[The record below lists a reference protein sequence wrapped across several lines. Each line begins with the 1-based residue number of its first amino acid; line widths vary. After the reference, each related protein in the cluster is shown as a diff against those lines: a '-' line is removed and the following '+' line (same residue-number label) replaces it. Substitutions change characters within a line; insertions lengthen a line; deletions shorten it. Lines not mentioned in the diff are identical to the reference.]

1 MKIIVFGGTGLLGWA
16 ITRALRRN
24 GHDVITAGRSV
35 CDAVVDFRHDNQPE
49 AFASLVQ
56 GADIVV
62 NAAGI
67 LIEHG
72 DNTFDAVH
80 VKAPTA
86 LFAACAKARVARIV
100 HISSLGVGTGI
111 RGAYMATKLA
121 AETALKAGPVDFAIV
136 RPALLV
142 DDDCPTTQLF
152 KFMATMPI
160 IALPGLVHRGGRQL
174 APIHV
179 QDVAQAVVQICQHPK
194 ALRRVIEL
202 AGPQTMSYRQMLTA
216 YRHQG
221 GKGAALWLPLPWWL
235 MKLAALLAAKL
246 PQKVFSIDSVRMLQ
260 AGSVA
265 DCNEATQWAQYPL
278 TPFMDRA
285 VTALQTPM
293 GGATASGQY
302 AGDRF
307 DVLQESP

>member
-1 MKIIVFGGTGLLGWA
+1 MRIVVFGGTGLLGWA

-24 GHDVITAGRSV
+24 GHDVMTAGRSA
-35 CDAVVDFRHDNQPE
+35 CDAVVDFRYDTEPE

-67 LIEHG
+67 LIERG
-72 DNTFDAVH
+72 DNTFDTVH
-80 VKAPTA
+80 VKAPVA

-111 RGAYMATKLA
+111 RGDYMATTLA
-121 AETALKAGPVDFAIV
+121 AETALQAGCVDFAIV

-142 DDDCPTTQLF
+142 DSDCPSTQLF
-152 KFMATMPI
+152 KFLARMPV
-160 IALPGLVHRGGRQL
+160 IALPGLLHPGASRL

-179 QDVAQAVVQICQHPK
+179 QDVAQAVARICAHPK

-202 AGPQTMSYRQMLTA
+202 AGPQTMSYREMLTV
-216 YRHQG
+216 YRHQA

-235 MKLAALLAAKL
+235 MKFTALLAAKL
-246 PQKVFSIDSVRMLQ
+246 PQNVFSIDTMRLLQ
-260 AGSVA
+260 AGSVSVKDESSFWLRRVPNA
-265 DCNEATQWAQYPL
+265 LSQTN
-278 TPFMDRA
+278 
-285 VTALQTPM
+285 TALHNAVV
-293 GGATASGQY
+293 GTANAGQMR
-302 AGDRF
+302 G
-307 DVLQESP
+307 V

>member
-1 MKIIVFGGTGLLGWA
+1 MRIVVFGGTGMLGWA

-24 GHDVITAGRSV
+24 GHEVITAGRSA
-35 CDAVVDFRHDNQPE
+35 CDAVVDFRYDNEPE
-49 AFASLVQ
+49 AFASLVH

-62 NAAGI
+62 NSAGI
-67 LIEHG
+67 LIERG
-72 DNTFDAVH
+72 DNTFNAVH

-111 RGAYMATKLA
+111 RGSYMATKLA
-121 AETALKAGPVDFAIV
+121 AETALQAGCVDFAIV

-142 DDDCPTTQLF
+142 DSDCPSTQLF
-152 KFMATMPI
+152 KFLAKLPI
-160 IALPGLVHRGGRQL
+160 IALPGLLHPGASRL

-179 QDVAQAVVQICQHPK
+179 QDVAHAVARICEHPK

-202 AGPQTMSYRQMLTA
+202 GGPQEMSYREILTA
-216 YRHQG
+216 YRHQA

-235 MKLAALLAAKL
+235 MNLTALLAAKL
-246 PQKVFSIDSVRMLQ
+246 PQNVVSIDTMRMLQ

-265 DCNEATQWAQYPL
+265 PKSESAVWLRHTAGALTHLKIQPL
-278 TPFMDRA
+278 SALDR
-285 VTALQTPM
+285 VLT
-293 GGATASGQY
+293 GANAGQIR
-302 AGDRF
+302 GI
-307 DVLQESP
+307 

>member
-1 MKIIVFGGTGLLGWA
+1 MRIVVFGGTGLLGRA
-16 ITRALRRN
+16 ITCALRDK
-24 GHDVITAGRSV
+24 GHHVTTAGRRG
-35 CDAVVDFRHDNQPE
+35 CDAVVDFRYDTEPE
-49 AFASLVQ
+49 AFASLVH

-67 LIEHG
+67 LIERG

-111 RGAYMATKLA
+111 RGDYMATKLA
-121 AETALKAGPVDFAIV
+121 AETALKAGTVDFAII

-142 DDDCPTTQLF
+142 DEECPSTQLF
-152 KFMATMPI
+152 KFLAKMPI
-160 IALPGLVHRGGRQL
+160 IALPGLLHPGASRV
-174 APIHV
+174 APIQV
-179 QDVAQAVVQICQHPK
+179 QDVAQAVARICAHPK

-202 AGPQTMSYRQMLTA
+202 AGPQEMSYREMLTA
-216 YRHQG
+216 YRHQA
-221 GKGAALWLPLPWWL
+221 GKRAALWLPLPWWL

-246 PQKVFSIDSVRMLQ
+246 PQNVFSIDTMRMLQ

-265 DCNEATQWAQYPL
+265 GHNEAPNWL
-278 TPFMDRA
+278 GRTPKPTLRMDSLSNA
-285 VTALQTPM
+285 A
-293 GGATASGQY
+293 ATHS
-302 AGDRF
+302 
-307 DVLQESP
+307 VI

>member
-1 MKIIVFGGTGLLGWA
+1 MRIVVFGGTGLLGWA

-35 CDAVVDFRHDNQPE
+35 CDAVVDFRYDTAPE
-49 AFASLVQ
+49 AYLPLVQ

-67 LIEHG
+67 LIERG

-111 RGAYMATKLA
+111 RGDYMATKLA
-121 AETALKAGPVDFAIV
+121 AETALQAGSVDFAIV

-142 DDDCPTTQLF
+142 DSDCPSTQLF
-152 KFMATMPI
+152 EFLAKLPI
-160 IALPGLVHRGGRQL
+160 IALPGLRHPGASLL
-174 APIHV
+174 APIQV
-179 QDVAQAVVQICQHPK
+179 QDVAQAVARICEHPK

-202 AGPQTMSYRQMLTA
+202 AGPQTMSYREMLTT
-216 YRHQG
+216 YRHQA
-221 GKGAALWLPLPWWL
+221 GKGVALWLPLPWWL
-235 MKLAALLAAKL
+235 MKLTALLAAKL
-246 PQKVFSIDSVRMLQ
+246 PQNVFSIDTMRMLR

-265 DCNEATQWAQYPL
+265 PQSESSFWLRRIPAAL
-278 TPFMDRA
+278 
-285 VTALQTPM
+285 LQTKEIQSPSTL
-293 GGATASGQY
+293 GDTNAGQMR
-302 AGDRF
+302 GI
-307 DVLQESP
+307 

>member
-1 MKIIVFGGTGLLGWA
+1 MRIVVFGGTGLLGWA
-16 ITRALRRN
+16 IARALRRN
-24 GHDVITAGRSV
+24 GHEVITAGRSA
-35 CDAVVDFRHDNQPE
+35 CDEVVDFRYDTEPE
-49 AFASLVQ
+49 AFASLVH

-62 NAAGI
+62 NATGI
-67 LIEHG
+67 LIERG

-111 RGAYMATKLA
+111 RGNYMATKLA
-121 AETALKAGPVDFAIV
+121 AENALQAGCVDFAVV

-142 DDDCPTTQLF
+142 DSDCPSTQLF
-152 KFMATMPI
+152 QFLAKLPI
-160 IALPGLVHRGGRQL
+160 IALPGLLHPGSAQL

-179 QDVAQAVVQICQHPK
+179 QDVAHAVARICEHPK
-194 ALRRVIEL
+194 AMRRVIEL
-202 AGPQTMSYRQMLTA
+202 GGPQTMSYREMLAA
-216 YRHQG
+216 YRQEA

-246 PQKVFSIDSVRMLQ
+246 PQNVFSIDTMRMLE

-265 DCNEATQWAQYPL
+265 PHSESSFWLRNMSGAVPQQQTIHPL
-278 TPFMDRA
+278 S
-285 VTALQTPM
+285 ALVDTN
-293 GGATASGQY
+293 TGQMR
-302 AGDRF
+302 GI
-307 DVLQESP
+307 

>member
-1 MKIIVFGGTGLLGWA
+1 MRIVVFGGTGLLGWA

-35 CDAVVDFRHDNQPE
+35 CDAVVDFRYDTAPE
-49 AFASLVQ
+49 AYLPLVQ

-67 LIEHG
+67 LIERG

-86 LFAACAKARVARIV
+86 LFTACAKARVARIV

-111 RGAYMATKLA
+111 RGDYMATKLA
-121 AETALKAGPVDFAIV
+121 AETALQAGSVDFAIV

-142 DDDCPTTQLF
+142 DSDCPSTQLF
-152 KFMATMPI
+152 EFLAKLPI
-160 IALPGLVHRGGRQL
+160 IALPGLRHPGASLL
-174 APIHV
+174 APIQV
-179 QDVAQAVVQICQHPK
+179 QDVAQAVARICEHPK

-202 AGPQTMSYRQMLTA
+202 AGPQTMSYREMLTT
-216 YRHQG
+216 YRHQA
-221 GKGAALWLPLPWWL
+221 GKGVALWLPLPWWL
-235 MKLAALLAAKL
+235 MKLTALLAAKL
-246 PQKVFSIDSVRMLQ
+246 PQNVFSIDTMRMLR

-265 DCNEATQWAQYPL
+265 PQSESSFWLRRIPAAL
-278 TPFMDRA
+278 
-285 VTALQTPM
+285 LQTKEIQSPSTL
-293 GGATASGQY
+293 GDTNAGQMR
-302 AGDRF
+302 GI
-307 DVLQESP
+307 